1 MELND
6 KTIEYQQEVQS
17 ASIQNG
23 KSLVITNN
31 NTVQFYKAKKLQ
43 WECKFADLIPIDY
56 IDTCALSRSI
66 ILHIHSSV
74 IFLSEDKQIQEIIQ
88 LEQEVHSIYAL
99 NDYNVIGLFSIAND
113 QFSIFNTKL
122 VQNYEFFSQQ
132 CIQFDVSISFQ
143 PYRLNCFQDQST
155 LHFVLIRNLEHVKH
169 YYKSIQCADVV
180 SINKCRNRL
189 LVVTKQQVLSI
200 LISEIEN
207 TTSEE
212 QYLNGLQLRL
222 MNYCSSI
229 FEGQYYFS
237 NDSYLFSFCNDEV
250 KYYKLVQ
257 NQKNQITKIKFQD
270 KILYYEYVNDQL
282 VIYSQQQS
290 KCYLTVYNQQFEIIN
305 RYEFNKLHE
314 RIKYCPYYAG
324 IAIYE
329 QKVQYQDKEPNNNYI
344 LQTETLQKTFLQL
357 IDFRTQTYQNN
368 NQNNNEQP
376 TIQSYLLY
384 GKSKNKISCGFMLDY
399 SIVNIQNI
407 WNNRFIITSTYKLKI
422 IEIYNSTY
430 EMQHIFEFSILNQQ
444 LLTFRNSLPL
454 EDLERINFLKQT
466 DQRIL
471 FTHFGQS
478 TPGESKMNG
487 IIHSF
492 YGIKWVSINKDNVN
506 IIQLQQK
513 QEIQRIQRVLQEGS
527 NYFYVLSNDEEI
539 YKITPDEV
547 KLIYVSGSKLLSYV
561 SNHNNESIILK
572 CNNELLVT
580 ELENAQKIKYN
591 LIL

>member
-6 KTIEYQQEVQS
+6 KIIEYQQEVQNI
-17 ASIQNG
+17 SIHND
-23 KSLVITNN
+23 KSIIITNN
-31 NTVQFYKAKKLQ
+31 NTIQFYKMKKIQ
-43 WECKFADLIPIDY
+43 WECKFTDLIPIDY
-56 IDTCALSRSI
+56 IDTCALSKSI
-66 ILHIHSSV
+66 ILHIHSSI

-88 LEQEVHSIYAL
+88 LEQEVHSIYTL
-99 NDYNVIGLFSIAND
+99 NDYNVIGLFSIVND

-132 CIQFDVSISFQ
+132 CIQFDISISFQ
-143 PYRLNCFQDQST
+143 PYRLSCFQDQRG
-155 LHFVLIRNLEHVKH
+155 LHLLLIRNLEHVKH
-169 YYKSIQCADVV
+169 YYKQIQCMDIV

-189 LVVTKQQVLSI
+189 LILTKQQILSI
-200 LISEIEN
+200 FISEIEN

-212 QYLNGLQLRL
+212 QYLNALQLRL

-237 NDSYLFSFCNDEV
+237 NDSYLFSFKNDEV
-250 KYYKLVQ
+250 KYYKLIE
-257 NQKNQITKIKFQD
+257 NQKNQISKIKFQE
-270 KILYYEYVNDQL
+270 KIIYYEYVNNQL
-282 VIYSQQQS
+282 VIYSQQQQ
-290 KCYLTVYNQQFEIIN
+290 KCYLTIYNQQFEIIN
-305 RYEFNKLHE
+305 KYEFNKLYE
-314 RIKYCPYYAG
+314 GIKYCPYYTG

-344 LQTETLQKTFLQL
+344 LQTEMLQKTFLQL
-357 IDFRTQTYQNN
+357 IDFRTQIYQNN

-376 TIQSYLLY
+376 IIQSYLLY

-444 LLTFRNSLPL
+444 LITFRNSLPL

-471 FTHFGQS
+471 FTHFGQQIK
-478 TPGESKMNG
+478 GESKMNG

-492 YGIKWVSINKDNVN
+492 YGIKWISINKDNVN

-513 QEIQRIQRVLQEGS
+513 QEINKIQRVLQEGS
-527 NYFYVLSNDEEI
+527 NYFYILSNDEEI

-561 SNHNNESIILK
+561 SNNNNESIILK
-572 CNNELLVT
+572 FNNELLVT